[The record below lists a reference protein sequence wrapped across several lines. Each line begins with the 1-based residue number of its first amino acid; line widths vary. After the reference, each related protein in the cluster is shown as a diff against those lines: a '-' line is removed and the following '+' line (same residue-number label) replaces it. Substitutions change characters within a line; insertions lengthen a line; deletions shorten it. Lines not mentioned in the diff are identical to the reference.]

1 MQRYENYFQHILSTD
16 QNKASTE
23 PGDEDD
29 LDDINRDG
37 LVLKKMAKQV
47 IKICHTTTTFL
58 INNQVPLFVRVNTFT
73 WSQLIPNVSNRPQF
87 CLKSSRFSGRKL
99 FSVPKADC
107 SAAI

>member
-37 LVLKKMAKQV
+37 LVLKKMARQV
-47 IKICHTTTTFL
+47 VEICTH
-58 INNQVPLFVRVNTFT
+58 
-73 WSQLIPNVSNRPQF
+73 
-87 CLKSSRFSGRKL
+87 
-99 FSVPKADC
+99 
-107 SAAI
+107 

>member
-37 LVLKKMAKQV
+37 LVLKKMARQV
-47 IKICHTTTTFL
+47 VNICTHY
-58 INNQVPLFVRVNTFT
+58 
-73 WSQLIPNVSNRPQF
+73 
-87 CLKSSRFSGRKL
+87 
-99 FSVPKADC
+99 
-107 SAAI
+107 AILLPHYNCISDQ